1 MLALLRYLLRM
12 LQRRRVRRERP
23 KKVVEFVTSGPPSA
37 GQLQL
42 TGLTSEPPKDDVIDQ
57 ILSSIVLHSN
67 KMVDS
72 ELTILAQFN
81 CGASVTAAN
90 RKVIYAVCAG
100 KSAPRRQQRYSNRR
114 VRRAHVLAPG
124 GVLGPDSSTTNPVLN
139 NTVEDTLLKFV
150 SRDENDEFEVA
161 IRQAEHQLR
170 LAEFENDELSRARA
184 WFSLGSIHHARAQ
197 DIQENIALMN
207 LSEAE
212 ENNESNG
219 ASDAAESVIGY
230 NIAKALNY
238 YCKSALVTKKLG
250 DYESCGAIYGCIG
263 NVLHLLGEFE
273 EAIRFHSWECF
284 IVPHNEELQRWK
296 AAHRY
301 GDEKGEFRAI
311 QNIGNEY
318 ANLSN
323 FDKAIEAARLIAVRM
338 NDAQRS
344 QRCQRFILQI
354 EKIRSEQ

>member
-23 KKVVEFVTSGPPSA
+23 KKVVEFVASGPPSA

-72 ELTILAQFN
+72 ELTSAVGDGSVEPKACSCCSREHRYT
-81 CGASVTAAN
+81 CGN
-90 RKVIYAVCAG
+90 I
-100 KSAPRRQQRYSNRR
+100 
-114 VRRAHVLAPG
+114 H
-124 GVLGPDSSTTNPVLN
+124 DSIKTSRCSTIISTVLN

-219 ASDAAESVIGY
+219 ASDAAESVIDY

-273 EAIRFHSWECF
+273 EAIRFHSW
-284 IVPHNEELQRWK
+284 RWK

-323 FDKAIEAARLIAVRM
+323 FDKAIECYKAARLIAVRM